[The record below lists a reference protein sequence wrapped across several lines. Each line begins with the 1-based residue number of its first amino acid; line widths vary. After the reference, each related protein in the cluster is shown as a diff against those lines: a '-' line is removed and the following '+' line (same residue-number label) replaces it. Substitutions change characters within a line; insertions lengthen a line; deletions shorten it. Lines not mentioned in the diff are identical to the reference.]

1 MTHTRKSIPVDEE
14 TQQLLEALRSGETRE
29 HAALTSLIQGADAT
43 AQGRWSEA
51 AVLAALVDLGKQA
64 LQEKVLEAEYR
75 AMAAEQEENE
85 EDRAVRAAQR
95 RRRRLSPRAA
105 E

>member
-1 MTHTRKSIPVDEE
+1 MTHTRKSIPVDTEIQE
-14 TQQLLEALRSGETRE
+14 LLRTLRQDDSRE
-29 HAALTSLIQGADAT
+29 HAAFAALVREGDESS
-43 AQGRWSEA
+43 GRWSEA

-75 AMAAEQEENE
+75 AMAAEQDD
-85 EDRAVRAAQR
+85 EDRAVGTALR
-95 RRRRLSPRAA
+95 RRRRLSPRAG